1 MGIGNTT
8 TSSAVAAALLG
19 CEAEEVTGKG
29 AGLPN
34 DKIKH
39 KVKIIDAALEKY
51 NLKNRKQK
59 ERADKEYVFSVLSCV
74 GGYDI
79 AGMCGIFLGGI
90 EYGMPIVIDGFISM
104 VAALAAKIIN
114 PAAAGCMIPSH
125 ISREP
130 GAALLA
136 KELAIEPV
144 IMADMALGE
153 GTGAVMMMSLID
165 TANHVYKESY
175 SFDEAGV
182 DQYERYKTGE
192 E

>member
-1 MGIGNTT
+1 
-8 TSSAVAAALLG
+8 
-19 CEAEEVTGKG
+19 
-29 AGLPN
+29 
-34 DKIKH
+34 
-39 KVKIIDAALEKY
+39 
-51 NLKNRKQK
+51 
-59 ERADKEYVFSVLSCV
+59 
-74 GGYDI
+74 
-79 AGMCGIFLGGI
+79 
-90 EYGMPIVIDGFISM
+90 M

-114 PAAAGCMIPSH
+114 PAAAECMIPSH

-130 GAALLA
+130 GAAL
-136 KELAIEPV
+136 LAIEPV

-182 DQYERYKTGE
+182 GQYERYKTGE

>member
-1 MGIGNTT
+1 M
-8 TSSAVAAALLG
+8 
-19 CEAEEVTGKG
+19 
-29 AGLPN
+29 
-34 DKIKH
+34 
-39 KVKIIDAALEKY
+39 
-51 NLKNRKQK
+51 
-59 ERADKEYVFSVLSCV
+59 LSCV

-130 GAALLA
+130 GAALLT

-182 DQYERYKTGE
+182 GQYERYKTGE

>member
-1 MGIGNTT
+1 M
-8 TSSAVAAALLG
+8 
-19 CEAEEVTGKG
+19 VTGKG

-59 ERADKEYVFSVLSCV
+59 ERADKKYVISVLSCV
-74 GGYDI
+74 GGDDI

-114 PAAAGCMIPSH
+114 PVAAGCMIPSH

-182 DQYERYKTGE
+182 GQYERYKTGE

>member
-1 MGIGNTT
+1 M
-8 TSSAVAAALLG
+8 
-19 CEAEEVTGKG
+19 
-29 AGLPN
+29 PR
-34 DKIKH
+34 
-39 KVKIIDAALEKY
+39 LEKY

-59 ERADKEYVFSVLSCV
+59 ERADKEYVISVLSCV

-104 VAALAAKIIN
+104 VLCDLQRKIIN
-114 PAAAGCMIPSH
+114 PAKTGCMIPSH

-130 GAALLA
+130 GARLLA

-175 SFDEAGV
+175 SLTRPE
-182 DQYERYKTGE
+182 
-192 E
+192 